1 MNTNK
6 TRAEITELDDDIVFP
21 TITPTNGLGVPVE
34 EEVVVPVVN
43 TALDLEDIDDA
54 TASKNKK
61 LEEAEE
67 TVEVVG
73 KQDNLNP
80 DIEKQIG
87 IADNGKVDSQ
97 SDMLRQTLKN
107 LYGES
112 FTIVQEIEGEEDVEV
127 SIDDIDLDPETFA
140 QIVRSKEEAEK
151 QEMLKD
157 TFSTKGVSEF
167 TKSLAEIESKGGSV
181 AHLLQYK
188 EAYLDPLATIDID
201 TESGQE
207 SVLSLYF
214 QAQGR
219 PDDEA
224 SILIAGFKSSG
235 LLEEKAL
242 QAKEQIDK
250 SIEKKVEEQKL
261 ALDLQEKQRQE
272 NLKSYRTDLTKKFG
286 EKFEL
291 NETAKKKLLK
301 FATEQ
306 DDKRLTPAAKA
317 FKEKMS
323 DPDTAAELIL
333 YLMDSEEFLK
343 QKTKEKVLESK
354 ISLANKIRI
363 KQSNTEMNVKRIKS
377 ENEEVVVP
385 NILKNN

>member
-250 SIEKKVEEQKL
+250 SIEKKFEEQKL

>member
-34 EEVVVPVVN
+34 EEVVIPVVN
-43 TALDLEDIDDA
+43 TALDLEDIGDDKA
-54 TASKNKK
+54 PKDKK
-61 LEEAEE
+61 LEEAEV
-67 TVEVVG
+67 TVEVVN
-73 KQDNLNP
+73 KQENFNP
-80 DIEKQIG
+80 DIEKQT
-87 IADNGKVDSQ
+87 DNVDNRKGDSQ
-97 SDMLRQTLKN
+97 SDILRQTLKN
-107 LYGES
+107 LYGEN
-112 FTIVQEIEGEEDVEV
+112 FTIVQEIDGEEDVEV
-127 SIDDIDLDPETFA
+127 SIDDIELDPETFA
-140 QIVRSKEEAEK
+140 QIVRSKEEVEK

-157 TFSTKGVSEF
+157 TISVKGVSEF

-188 EAYLDPLATIDID
+188 EAYVDPLAAIDID

-214 QAQGR
+214 QAQGT
-219 PDDEA
+219 PEDEA
-224 SILIAGFKSSG
+224 SILIAGFKSNG

-242 QAKEQIDK
+242 RAKEQIDK
-250 SIEKKVEEQKL
+250 AIEKKVEEQKL
-261 ALDLQEKQRQE
+261 ALAMQEQQRQE
-272 NLKSYRTDLTKKFG
+272 NLKSYRTDLNKKIG

-343 QKTKEKVLESK
+343 QKTKEKVLESQLRTA
-354 ISLANKIRI
+354 SKIRI
-363 KQSNTEMNVKRIKS
+363 KQSNTQTDVKRIKS
-377 ENEEVVVP
+377 ENDDVVIP
-385 NILKNN
+385 TILKNN